1 MIQFISSEKEKVRIR
16 SSERISVM
24 SNEMEKFI
32 RELPRDP
39 EIVELFL
46 QRSRTH

>member
-16 SSERISVM
+16 SSARISVM

-46 QRSRTH
+46 